1 MNIGYESNA
10 SFEALRESLKD
21 GDTSSL
27 LPEMVEGL
35 YAGKAVPIV
44 QSRGMIRL
52 NLADFIHDAMNDAVA
67 ADISLFATG
76 SMTENTLKKELKEAV
91 QNRCELFTDE
101 YAEAL
106 RQGYSI

>member
-1 MNIGYESNA
+1 MIGYRDNA
-10 SFEALRESLKD
+10 SHEALRERLEDEDTYSLV
-21 GDTSSL
+21 
-27 LPEMVEGL
+27 PEMMDAL
-35 YAGKAVPIV
+35 YQGKTIPII
-44 QSRGMIRL
+44 QSRGMVRM